1 MLRALIVITVIAVA
15 LVRGGSLER
24 FATLRVRLLPLALG
38 AFALQ
43 LLIFTP
49 FLGAPL
55 VGAAT
60 TALYV
65 LSMALLVVWV
75 AFNRH
80 LPGIALMAAG
90 VVLNT
95 AAIVANGGYMPLWL
109 PAAQIAGTIEL
120 LPASGPA
127 VHNNSVAAGTGT
139 QLWLLTDILPVP
151 GWVPFATV
159 YSIGDVLLTLGV
171 CILCWQTMRG
181 RAGVPVTNVNMGGTG
196 TA

>member
-1 MLRALIVITVIAVA
+1 MLRILIVAAVIAVA

-24 FATLRVRLLPLALG
+24 FAELRVRLLPLALG

-49 FLGAPL
+49 FLSAPL
-55 VGAAT
+55 VGVGT
-60 TALYV
+60 SGLYV
-65 LSMALLVVWV
+65 LSMVLALALV

-80 LPGIALMAAG
+80 LPGIVLMAVG

-95 AAIVANGGYMPLWL
+95 SAIIANGGTMPLWS
-109 PAAQIAGTIEL
+109 PAARIAGTLRMFAADE
-120 LPASGPA
+120 SG
-127 VHNNSVAAGTGT
+127 VHNNSTLADADVR
-139 QLWLLTDILPVP
+139 LWLLTDILPVP

-171 CILCWQTMRG
+171 CILCWRTMRATP
-181 RAGVPVTNVNMGGTG
+181 AGGMSQVT
-196 TA
+196 A